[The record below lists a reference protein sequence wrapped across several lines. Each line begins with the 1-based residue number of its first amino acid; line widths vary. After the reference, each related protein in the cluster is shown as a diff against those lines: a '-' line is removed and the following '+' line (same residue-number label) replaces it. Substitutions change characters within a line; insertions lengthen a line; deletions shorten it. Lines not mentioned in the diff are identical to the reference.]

1 MSFRRHFDDIYNF
14 SIHNDFRQEQDLRD
28 LREAVLNAKN
38 ETQTHTTKE
47 IIERAHALHRYVI
60 GIRVL
65 IKVHIRVFF
74 VHKNTTRYMYY
85 VFKIKYSH
93 LFHSCPFIHNGS
105 NNLIK

>member
-60 GIRVL
+60 GIRVM
-65 IKVHIRVFF
+65 IKVHIRVFLC
-74 VHKNTTRYMYY
+74 T
-85 VFKIKYSH
+85 KIRQDTCIMFLK
-93 LFHSCPFIHNGS
+93 
-105 NNLIK
+105 